1 MKDEDYLV
9 HNLNKIAKHLEHINW
24 NLGKMFLLLKK
35 DFKGVEQIEE
45 AQKKAEEHKKQFPL
59 NK

>member
-24 NLGKMFLLLKK
+24 NLGKIVATITKDKELFKK
-35 DFKGVEQIEE
+35 ISDDEKT
-45 AQKKAEEHKKQFPL
+45 K
-59 NK
+59 